1 MPGVEYDQ
9 LYRLMQ
15 LADCVSVNLEGLT
28 QERLRALAPK
38 KDFQNMGTAMDGTE
52 RLSLGRIQTLHPVDH
67 YWYNP
72 LIQEKW
78 VYERSHSFRPRL
90 WKCCM

>member
-28 QERLRALAPK
+28 QERLHALAPK
-38 KDFQNMGTAMDGTE
+38 KDFQRE
-52 RLSLGRIQTLHPVDH
+52 Q
-67 YWYNP
+67 
-72 LIQEKW
+72 
-78 VYERSHSFRPRL
+78 
-90 WKCCM
+90 